1 MGDRRCLGFLTSGDL
16 QLQAACSSTSSQ
28 VHGQQRVRSL
38 SSDLVRGRPRC
49 LLILLGLP
57 SSGVALSN
65 PEVWPGRP
73 GSVGAQFPT
82 LLGWCFPWPEEQGPA
97 GNQEV
102 LTEATSFPPHLSKC
116 CVSES
121 GVETWK
127 MSQAGDTGMAGLG
140 ARLMAS
146 LLLPLGPGRPARS
159 SPPGCRRWGCPWILF
174 PRSTDT
180 ASSSVGRRGPV

>member
-1 MGDRRCLGFLTSGDL
+1 MGDRRCLGFLTSGGL
-16 QLQAACSSTSSQ
+16 QLQAACSSTSQ

-49 LLILLGLP
+49 LLTLLGLP

-65 PEVWPGRP
+65 PEVWPGRL
-73 GSVGAQFPT
+73 GSVGAQVPT
-82 LLGWCFPWPEEQGPA
+82 LSWNGASCRQKSKDQQGTRRSLQKPP
-97 GNQEV
+97 
-102 LTEATSFPPHLSKC
+102 SFPPHLSKC

-127 MSQAGDTGMAGLG
+127 MSQAGDAGMAGLG
-140 ARLMAS
+140 ARLIAS

-159 SPPGCRRWGCPWILF
+159 SPPGCRPWGCPWILF